1 MFGQLP
7 IRLSK
12 PIKSVNILGYRQGST
27 QSDSKHIMS
36 ETVLKQHGSPNE
48 EFISIQDTDKNN
60 VLSQVCQTLQSVTD
74 KLQNFYDKVFME
86 HKEQIARLSVE
97 IAKKILAQRVEKDD
111 YKIETIVKEVLSKSP
126 TRHDIDI
133 HLNPEDIKNLQ
144 NTLQEESLFA
154 GIKFTSDP
162 NVGRAE
168 CLLKSPKVNIESSIN
183 EHLEQIYEALKKA

>member
-1 MFGQLP
+1 
-7 IRLSK
+7 
-12 PIKSVNILGYRQGST
+12 
-27 QSDSKHIMS
+27 
-36 ETVLKQHGSPNE
+36 
-48 EFISIQDTDKNN
+48 
-60 VLSQVCQTLQSVTD
+60 
-74 KLQNFYDKVFME
+74 ME
-86 HKEQIARLSVE
+86 HKEQMARLSVE

-111 YKIETIVKEVLSKSP
+111 YKIETIVKKVLSKSP